1 MTKLIEPAT
10 TADYRYLAKK
20 RLPQQIFD
28 YLDGGSYQ
36 EQTRFANEH
45 AFKKVQL
52 RQRVLRDVTRVNL
65 NKTLQGQSFSMPL
78 ALGPV
83 GLAGLMARRGETS
96 AQRAAVEQGI
106 SFCASTVSLCGIEEV
121 AAANSS
127 RAPWFQ
133 LYVMK
138 DRDYV
143 LRLLQRAAQTGVT
156 TLVVT
161 VDLAVLGSRYRDVRN
176 GFDGVQ
182 TLAKRWARIKDLV
195 SHPGWVIDV
204 AVKGKPLVFGNLSEA
219 VPDASSLPQ
228 FKNWVDAQFD
238 ASVSWDDIAWLK
250 QHWHGKLLV
259 KGIMDSNDAQQAVQ
273 LGVDG
278 IIVSNHGGRQL
289 DGVKTTLEKLPEIRA
304 AVAQVSS
311 GSFEVWM
318 DGGIN
323 SGLDIIKALAL
334 GADGCLLG
342 RAWAFA
348 LAAQGEQGVV
358 KLLQR
363 IEKEMQ
369 VALALMGETDIN
381 QIGSHNLE

>member
-1 MTKLIEPAT
+1 MSKLIEPAT
-10 TADYRYLAKK
+10 TADYRNLAKK

-45 AFKKVQL
+45 AFTAVQL
-52 RQRVLRDVTRVNL
+52 KQRVLRDVSSVNL
-65 NKTLQGQSFSMPL
+65 NTTLQGQLFSMPL

-83 GLAGLMARRGETS
+83 GLAGLMARRGETL
-96 AQRAAVEQGI
+96 AQRAAVKQGV

-121 AAANSS
+121 AAADNS

-143 LRLLQRAAQTGVT
+143 LRLLQRAEQTGVT

-182 TLAKRWARIKDLV
+182 TLAKRWARVKDLV
-195 SHPGWVIDV
+195 SHPAWVIDV
-204 AVKGKPLVFGNLSEA
+204 AVKGKPLVFGNLNEA
-219 VPDASSLPQ
+219 VPDARSLPQ
-228 FKNWVDAQFD
+228 FKSWVDAQFD
-238 ASVSWDDIAWLK
+238 ASVSWDDLIWLK
-250 QHWHGKLLV
+250 HNWSGKLLV
-259 KGIMDSNDAQQAVQ
+259 KGIMDSEDAQQAAK
-273 LGVDG
+273 LGADG

-289 DGVKTTLEKLPEIRA
+289 DGVKPTLEKLPEIRA
-304 AVAQVSS
+304 AVAGISS
-311 GSFEVWM
+311 DSFEIWM
-318 DGGIN
+318 DGGVN
-323 SGLDIIKALAL
+323 SGLDVVKSLAL

-363 IEKEMQ
+363 IENEMR

-381 QIGSHNLE
+381 QIGPDNLE